1 LEDAVE
7 GTLDSGTGVLLVEG
21 LHIEVEEDGGQK
33 KDKTGMT
40 ETTQLVEGEEDG
52 GAQKDK
58 TGMIETTQLV
68 KELQEMR
75 DEGYLIDAL
84 LRYAVRNVKELD
96 DRFDWVGG
104 FLLDG
109 EGAELLL
116 HNYVGP
122 RTEHAKIPVG
132 EGVTGTAV
140 AEKANQNVPDVS
152 QIDHYIVDH
161 PGMSSELVVLI
172 RAGDDIFGEIDID
185 SMEPDAF
192 TTEDEDALNQVADKL
207 AEQLVAERR

>member
-1 LEDAVE
+1 MID
-7 GTLDSGTGVLLVEG
+7 T
-21 LHIEVEEDGGQK
+21 
-33 KDKTGMT
+33 T
-40 ETTQLVEGEEDG
+40 E
-52 GAQKDK
+52 
-58 TGMIETTQLV
+58 LV

-104 FLLDG
+104 FLLSE
-109 EGAELLL
+109 EGDELLL

-132 EGVTGTAV
+132 EGVTGTAI
-140 AEKANQNVPDVS
+140 AEKTNQNVPDVT
-152 QIDHYIVDH
+152 QVGYYIQDH
-161 PGMSSELVVLI
+161 PGMSSELVILI
-172 RAGDDIFGEIDID
+172 RAGDDLFGVIDVD
-185 SMEPDAF
+185 SMEPNAF
-192 TTEDEDALNQVADKL
+192 TPGDEEAIGLVGDKL